1 MKDQPYPLT
10 LILRRLKMGE
20 MKEDLEI
27 SLNHTSSADGD
38 GLLHS
43 NCVVN
48 VDEDADSVIY
58 ILRIAE
64 GVTVKPVDWRRFAY
78 DHKAVNN
85 LIQRGVTDNVRDV
98 LFEPVS
104 DELIERIEYRLT
116 LVLADMISI
125 FDTISVNCELRKET
139 SEIYVT
145 IEGEYKNGKRETMA
159 ILAGSH
165 LNY

>member
-38 GLLHS
+38 GSLHS

-78 DHKAVNN
+78 DHK
-85 LIQRGVTDNVRDV
+85 
-98 LFEPVS
+98 
-104 DELIERIEYRLT
+104 
-116 LVLADMISI
+116 
-125 FDTISVNCELRKET
+125 CELRKET